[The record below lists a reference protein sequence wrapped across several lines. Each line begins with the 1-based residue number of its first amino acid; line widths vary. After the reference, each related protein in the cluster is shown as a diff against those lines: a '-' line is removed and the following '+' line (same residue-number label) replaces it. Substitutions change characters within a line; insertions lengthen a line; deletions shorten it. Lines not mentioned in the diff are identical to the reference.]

1 MLAEGDSC
9 ISFIAK
15 VTSLNCAWF
24 LTLSFSHPQ
33 LSSFLISIVFCS
45 FPAGENTRKHHKGKT
60 ISQRTGRYLWVIS
73 LSVFFFFFLLGGLR
87 EDFPVTRLGLFPGKC
102 HSTDCYPTWRSIL
115 HCCSKFP
122 LALVIVL
129 PFDVSSGSPWVRT
142 KIFVLEGQT
151 LINVTLFLLH
161 DLLVLTLITY
171 SCCNKKWIDGL

>member
-1 MLAEGDSC
+1 MPDFWPS
-9 ISFIAK
+9 
-15 VTSLNCAWF
+15 
-24 LTLSFSHPQ
+24 P
-33 LSSFLISIVFCS
+33 FLILSCRAFLSQLYFVLFLQEKIQ
-45 FPAGENTRKHHKGKT
+45 ENITKVRLYRRGLEG
-60 ISQRTGRYLWVIS
+60 ICESS
-73 LSVFFFFFLLGGLR
+73 LSPSFFFFFLLGGLR